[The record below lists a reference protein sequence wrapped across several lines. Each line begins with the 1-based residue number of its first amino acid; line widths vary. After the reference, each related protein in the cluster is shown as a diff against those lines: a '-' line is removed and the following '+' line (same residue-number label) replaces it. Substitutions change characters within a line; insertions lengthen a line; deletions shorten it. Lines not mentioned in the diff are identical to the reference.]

1 MKKLKNT
8 GKGFSLVEV
17 VVVMAIMALLATVAV
32 PMLTSSSNSK
42 TNDKYKQ
49 YCISALDSAA
59 SIAEAY
65 SKGAKSAAGYDIAKN
80 TGEPNWVGINQCLNA
95 DNPYNYKFKVSC
107 TNTHYTVSEFSKL
120 SGSSNPNGEEH
131 KDIDTVVIC
140 YIYDDLE
147 RTITP
152 IGAWFVK
159 KAVVTVAYKYDYVL
173 GKGIE
178 ITEKFTLPE

>member
-1 MKKLKNT
+1 MKKVINNRR
-8 GKGFSLVEV
+8 GFSLVEV
-17 VVVMAIMALLATVAV
+17 IVVMAIMALLATVAV
-32 PMLTSSSNSK
+32 PVLTSSSNSK
-42 TNDKYKQ
+42 TKDKYKQ
-49 YCISALDSAA
+49 YCVSALDSAL

-65 SKGAKSAAGYDIAKN
+65 SKGAKSAAGYDIAQN
-80 TGEPNWVGINQCLNA
+80 SGIPNWVGINQCLNA
-95 DNPYNYKFKVSC
+95 DNPYNYKFKVSSIY
-107 TNTHYTVSEFSKL
+107 YTKAEFSKL
-120 SGSSNPNGEEH
+120 SGSSNPTGDEH

-140 YIYDDLE
+140 FIYDDLE

-173 GKGIE
+173 GVGIE